1 VEISSFMNLAR
12 AQMFDDLWTYSVT
25 MLGVEKMELGLAS
38 PPIAKA
44 LVSFIAYGSFI
55 VSVKC
60 LLYPPA
66 CSVLSVLYRRDFRI
80 FV

>member
-1 VEISSFMNLAR
+1 
-12 AQMFDDLWTYSVT
+12 MFDDLWKYLVT
-25 MLGVEKMELGLAS
+25 MFGIGKMELGLAS
-38 PPIAKA
+38 PPIAKS
-44 LVSFIAYGSFI
+44 LLSFIAYGSFV

-66 CSVLSVLYRRDFRI
+66 CSVLSVLHRRDFRI

>member
-1 VEISSFMNLAR
+1 MNLAR
-12 AQMFDDLWTYSVT
+12 AQMFDDLWIYLVV
-25 MLGVEKMELGLAS
+25 MFGGGKMEPAPAS